1 MKKIMTRL
9 IYTVATLVL
18 FSSPLFLGTIAA
30 HADGNIPSDTVI
42 YNKFGLE
49 VSPSN
54 QSILTE
60 PVGRATVPPTTVKW
74 LNNSASYQSEGFSGS
89 GTRYGGY
96 SFSSS
101 TTNNFRLTLKLGGFG
116 VNVIANPGNPS
127 NVSDYYNLPLSGS
140 PYTLNTAGYF
150 YFLVDNPN
158 TGQNYHVKGI

>member
-1 MKKIMTRL
+1 MKRI
-9 IYTVATLVL
+9 ILVL
-18 FSSPLFLGTIAA
+18 ALSLFILPFFGKSRTVNAAEKTNGT
-30 HADGNIPSDTVI
+30 SEQTVI
-42 YNKFGLE
+42 YDKDGTE
-49 VSPSN
+49 VMPSN
-54 QSILTE
+54 QYKEVMRGIY
-60 PVGRATVPPTTVKW
+60 PPTTVKW
-74 LNNSASYQSEGFSGS
+74 INNSASYQSEGFSGS

-127 NVSDYYNLPLSGS
+127 NVSQHYNLPLSGS
-140 PYTLNTAGYF
+140 PYTINTAGYF

>member
-1 MKKIMTRL
+1 MRG
-9 IYTVATLVL
+9 IY
-18 FSSPLFLGTIAA
+18 
-30 HADGNIPSDTVI
+30 
-42 YNKFGLE
+42 
-49 VSPSN
+49 
-54 QSILTE
+54 
-60 PVGRATVPPTTVKW
+60 PPTTVKW
-74 LNNSASYQSEGFSGS
+74 INNSASYQSEGFSGS

-127 NVSDYYNLPLSGS
+127 NVSQHYNLPLSGS
-140 PYTLNTAGYF
+140 PYTINTAGYF